1 MRNIWFVM
9 VLLVTVFLNGFL
21 LAQPPLTIDQKVEK
35 LKTSLDLTE
44 EQTADLQLIL
54 RNSEKQAQNIR
65 ELNRDDAEAIKVAMA
80 DLDKETDQQI
90 RNILTTEQQKK
101 YENVK
106 GSFPP
111 AGGLKNREISEL
123 KERLNLTDAQVAQI
137 EPILTSTREQ
147 MQELRENRSG
157 DRQQMRSRMQ
167 SIIQERD
174 KKIEA
179 ILTESQKQEYRK
191 YIQERRQEW
200 GKRRGQWGNE
210 NRQ

>member
-9 VLLVTVFLNGFL
+9 VLLVTVLLNGFL

-111 AGGLKNREISEL
+111 AGGLKDREISEL

>member
-35 LKTSLDLTE
+35 LKTSLDLNE

-111 AGGLKNREISEL
+111 AGGLKDREISEL

-147 MQELRENRSG
+147 MHELRENRSG

-167 SIIQERD
+167 SIMQERD

>member
-1 MRNIWFVM
+1 MRKIWFAMIFLVP
-9 VLLVTVFLNGFL
+9 VLFNGFL

-35 LKTSLDLTE
+35 LKTHLDLTE

-54 RNSEKQAQNIR
+54 QNSEKQAQNIR
-65 ELNRDDAEAIKVAMA
+65 ELNRDDADAIKVAMA

-101 YENVK
+101 FESIKV
-106 GSFPP
+106 SFPP
-111 AGGLKNREISEL
+111 AGGLKDREISEL

-167 SIIQERD
+167 SIMQERD

>member
-35 LKTSLDLTE
+35 LKTSLDLNE

-111 AGGLKNREISEL
+111 AGGLKDREISEL

-147 MQELRENRSG
+147 MQELWENRSG
-157 DRQQMRSRMQ
+157 DRQHMRSRMQ
-167 SIIQERD
+167 SIMQERD

>member
-9 VLLVTVFLNGFL
+9 VLLVTVLLNGFL

-35 LKTSLDLTE
+35 LKTSLDLNE

-111 AGGLKNREISEL
+111 AGGLKDREISEL

-147 MQELRENRSG
+147 MQELWENRSG
-157 DRQQMRSRMQ
+157 DRQHMRSRMQ
-167 SIIQERD
+167 SIMQERD

>member
-9 VLLVTVFLNGFL
+9 VLLFTVFLNGFL

-106 GSFPP
+106 RSFPP

-167 SIIQERD
+167 SIMQERD